1 MLNHAMRYVII
12 IIGCLLA
19 AAAYNLFLIPMNF
32 LSGGLAGIAFIL
44 YYLFNLPIGIMNF
57 LLNIPILY
65 IARIVLVKIFTCKKS
80 STRVHF

>member
-32 LSGGLAGIAFIL
+32 LSGGLAGIALSCII
-44 YYLFNLPIGIMNF
+44 YLICRLG
-57 LLNIPILY
+57 
-65 IARIVLVKIFTCKKS
+65 
-80 STRVHF
+80 